1 MGAMATANINMM
13 NLNINFNTNS
23 TFFTEHLTAFELWL
37 DFGDACSD
45 APMHLPIL
53 LQVLLSQA
61 HRLRALQ
68 LLRRYL
74 ALGSQA
80 VNLSLVV
87 GIFPYV
93 LKLLQSPA
101 AEVRQVLVSIWA
113 SILGFDRSCRQ
124 ELVRD
129 KSQGYFIQYLTAKD
143 MPAPQR

>member
-1 MGAMATANINMM
+1 VANM
-13 NLNINFNTNS
+13 NITCTS
-23 TFFTEHLTAFELWL
+23 SFFTEHLTAFELWL
-37 DFGDACSD
+37 DFGETESD

-53 LQVLLSQA
+53 LQVLLSQT

-74 ALGSQA
+74 SLGAKA

-101 AEVRQVLVSIWA
+101 GEVRQVLVSIWA
-113 SILGFDRSCRQ
+113 SIIGFDQSCRI
-124 ELVRD
+124 ELIRD
-129 KSQGYFIQYLTAKD
+129 KSQSYFIQYLAAKD
-143 MPAPQR
+143 MPPAQRFVDGDFAFLY